1 MNGLLEKETMDKLN
15 AIQNRINVS
24 TGVVFF
30 TTMCDCTGQ
39 CYGDC
44 EGECQSCTGGIFG
57 NY

>member
-1 MNGLLEKETMDKLN
+1 MNGLLEKETMDKLEN
-15 AIQNRINVS
+15 LQKKFDVNTR
-24 TGVVFF
+24 VVFF

-44 EGECQSCTGGIFG
+44 QGDCQSCTGGIYG